1 MKLSLSKL
9 EMSAIVR
16 MAKIMAL
23 ADGVVKEEEMKLINV
38 AIELIERYS
47 DNFILV
53 KMPNPTIELV
63 KATIREACLTRQIDH
78 VFYDYI
84 FIGPALLNEFRG
96 FTLRNDEVL
105 SFDESNKLTFD
116 NQTIND
122 LLSIINAMDAEIP
135 YAEYTKQEFDKYLN
149 SIVYKP

>member
-1 MKLSLSKL
+1 MNYSLSAERIIEALNTSMCITDSLNK
-9 EMSAIVR
+9 VR
-16 MAKIMAL
+16 
-23 ADGVVKEEEMKLINV
+23 V
-38 AIELIERYS
+38 
-47 DNFILV
+47 
-53 KMPNPTIELV
+53 
-63 KATIREACLTRQIDH
+63 
-78 VFYDYI
+78 
-84 FIGPALLNEFRG
+84 
-96 FTLRNDEVL
+96 LRNDEVL